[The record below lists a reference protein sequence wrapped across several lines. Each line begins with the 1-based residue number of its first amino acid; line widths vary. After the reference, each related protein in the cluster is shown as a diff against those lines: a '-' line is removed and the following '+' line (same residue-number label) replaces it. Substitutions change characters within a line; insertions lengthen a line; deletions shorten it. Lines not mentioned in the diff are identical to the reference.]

1 MRGREME
8 QNIQAVIVMVKRLK
22 VSSFSTSDNTVS
34 ISVLLN
40 DSKDRELNW
49 KSRISEP
56 KLMSAKML
64 TELMALEEGECAEF
78 DGETLTTATVVL
90 YEKARTEAA
99 LADFFQ
105 TIYSKTRRIKNARS
119 SDGFLN
125 LVSDLQRTELVL

>member
-1 MRGREME
+1 ME
-8 QNIQAVIVMVKRLK
+8 QNIQTIIVMVKKLR
-22 VSSFSTSDNTVS
+22 VTSFSTADNTVS

-40 DSKDRELNW
+40 DGKDKELNW
-49 KSRISEP
+49 KSRIDEP
-56 KLMSAKML
+56 KLMAARML

-78 DGETLTTATVVL
+78 DGETLTTNATLFL

-105 TIYSKTRRIKNARS
+105 TIYSKSRRIKNARS

-125 LVSDLQRTELVL
+125 MVSGLQRAELVL